1 MSNPISTSTPT
12 EVTLPLPLPSTSNPN
27 HPSDTLSKNP
37 DIQENGLHKLVNLQT
52 AKDIWTFL
60 LVFRVFNSF
69 LVKTFFQPDEY
80 FQSLEPA
87 WQMAF
92 GSDSGA
98 WLTWEWHYQLRSSLH
113 PALFAAAYYLV
124 DKPMALLN
132 FFPQFRAEILAVL
145 PNIIQA
151 IFAAACDYYTWKM
164 AEKMYGLGSRTG
176 YVTLLMSVLS
186 PWNWF
191 CSTRTF
197 SNSLETSLTITAL
210 YYWPW
215 DMAIDSGE
223 GIKEQSK
230 GGSSITAP
238 EGVFRTGKSVNHLR
252 YALLLA
258 GIACILR
265 PTNLLIWFCVIM
277 PTIISLIPGVNS
289 QETSKSPISRDYIV
303 FIREAVLCGSF
314 ILLISAF
321 SDRLYFGEWT
331 FPPYQWLHFN
341 ISQNLAVIYGQ
352 NDWHYFLSQ
361 GLPLLLFTYLPFT
374 ILSIFKTYTPSTI
387 TKQTFTSNIQ
397 IILTHLTAVM
407 IFILSTISHK
417 EVRFIYPLLPILL
430 ILTAPSITSF
440 FTSEI
445 QTPPSASSS
454 TSATSA
460 SSNLE
465 PKTTRKPLLILLIL
479 LNIALAAYTTL
490 IHQSAVIS
498 VTTFIRHR
506 YESEMLDAQGIP
518 LYSPEAYSYLKHYPA
533 NENPPPS
540 LTIDYDIKKEENSQY
555 AARAMGTSQNPN
567 WEKDMEQPFVGFLMP
582 CHSTGW
588 RSRLVYKGLG
598 AWALGCEPPVHLSE
612 DERGAYRDEADRFYD
627 DPRRF
632 LSEEMIVF
640 EEWDDE
646 GKEGGG
652 NGGEEGRDNKS
663 KKQWPRYLVGFE
675 GIETDI
681 REFYEG
687 GLAEEGIG
695 AGRGKKMKEIW
706 RERNTQW
713 IDDWRR
719 SGDVV
724 VWEFI

>member
-1 MSNPISTSTPT
+1 MSNSITTSPPT
-12 EVTLPLPLPSTSNPN
+12 AVTIPSPQPPN
-27 HPSDTLSKNP
+27 HKLEIQSRNP
-37 DIQENGLHKLVNLQT
+37 DIEENGLHKLVNEQT

-60 LVFRVFNSF
+60 FVFRVFNSF

-92 GSDSGA
+92 GSNSGA

-113 PALFAAAYYLV
+113 PALFAIAYYLA
-124 DKPMALLN
+124 DKPMEFVN
-132 FFPQFRAEILAVL
+132 FFPQFRAEVLAVL

-176 YVTLLMSVLS
+176 YVTLLMSVFS

-223 GIKEQSK
+223 KIKEQTKDGSTMPMSK
-230 GGSSITAP
+230 GL
-238 EGVFRTGKSVNHLR
+238 FRTTECINHLR
-252 YALLLA
+252 YSLLLA

-277 PTIISLIPGVNS
+277 PIIMSLIPGVA
-289 QETSKSPISRDYIV
+289 QKTSKSPITRD
-303 FIREAVLCGSF
+303 FIILLREAILCGSL
-314 ILLISAF
+314 ILIISAL

-341 ISQNLAVIYGQ
+341 ISQNLAVFYGK

-361 GLPLLLFTYLPFT
+361 GLPLLLLTYLPFT
-374 ILSIFKTYTPSTI
+374 IVSIFKTYKPSTI
-387 TKQTFTSNIQ
+387 PNPTFTSDLQ
-397 IILTHLTAVM
+397 TILTHLTGLM

-440 FTSEI
+440 FTKEI
-445 QTPPSASSS
+445 QIPTNDPANSKIE
-454 TSATSA
+454 T
-460 SSNLE
+460 
-465 PKTTRKPLLILLIL
+465 KTIRKPLLTLLIL
-479 LNIALAAYTTL
+479 LNILLAAYTTL

-498 VTTFIRHR
+498 VTKFIRHR
-506 YESEMLDAQGIP
+506 YEIEMLDAQGIP
-518 LYSPEAYSYLKHYPA
+518 LHSPEAYSYLKHYPA
-533 NENPPPS
+533 SIDENAPPS
-540 LTIDYDIKKEENSQY
+540 LNINYDIKKEENSQY
-555 AARAMGTSQNPN
+555 AARNMGTSQNPN
-567 WEKDMEQPFVGFLMP
+567 WEKDWEKPYVGFLMP
-582 CHSTGW
+582 CHSTPW
-588 RSRLVYKGLG
+588 RSQLVYKDLG
-598 AWALGCEPPVHLSE
+598 AWALGCEPPIHLGV
-612 DERGAYRDEADRFYD
+612 DEREGYRDEADRFYD
-627 DPRRF
+627 DPQRF
-632 LSEEMIVF
+632 LQEEIILF
-640 EEWDDE
+640 PELDE
-646 GKEGGG
+646 NED
-652 NGGEEGRDNKS
+652 GGEENEKNKG

-675 GIETDI
+675 GIEKDI
-681 REFYEG
+681 REFYD
-687 GLAEEGIG
+687 GLAEGTG
-695 AGRGKKMKEIW
+695 AGRGLQMKEVW

-719 SGDVV
+719 WGDVV
-724 VWEFI
+724 VWEFV

>member
-1 MSNPISTSTPT
+1 MSNPTLTSPTT
-12 EVTLPLPLPSTSNPN
+12 EVTIPSSQPTN
-27 HPSDTLSKNP
+27 HKLDIRSRNP
-37 DIQENGLHKLVNLQT
+37 DIEENGLHKLVNEQT
-52 AKDIWTFL
+52 ANDIWTFL

-92 GSDSGA
+92 GLDSGA

-124 DKPMALLN
+124 DKPMEFVN
-132 FFPQFRAEILAVL
+132 FFPQFRAEVLAVL

-176 YVTLLMSVLS
+176 YVTLFMSVFS

-215 DMAIDSGE
+215 DLAINSGE
-223 GIKEQSK
+223 KIKEQTK
-230 GGSSITAP
+230 EGSTRSAS
-238 EGVFRTGKSVNHLR
+238 EGVFRTAKSINHLR
-252 YALLLA
+252 YSLFLA

-277 PTIISLIPGVNS
+277 PIVMSLIPSVA
-289 QETSKSPISRDYIV
+289 QKTAKSPIQRDYLII
-303 FIREAVLCGSF
+303 FREAILCGSL
-314 ILLISAF
+314 ILIISAL

-341 ISQNLAVIYGQ
+341 ISQNLAVFYGK
-352 NDWHYFLSQ
+352 NDWHYFFSQ
-361 GLPLLLFTYLPFT
+361 GLPLLLLTYLPFT
-374 ILSIFKTYTPSTI
+374 IVSIFKTYTPST
-387 TKQTFTSNIQ
+387 TPNSTFTSDLQ
-397 IILTHLTAVM
+397 TILTHLTSLM
-407 IFILSTISHK
+407 IFVLSTISHK

-440 FTSEI
+440 FTKEI
-445 QTPPSASSS
+445 QIPTNDP
-454 TSATSA
+454 T
-460 SSNLE
+460 NLKIE
-465 PKTTRKPLLILLIL
+465 TKTIRKPLLTLLIL

-498 VTTFIRHR
+498 VTKFIRHR
-506 YESEMLDAQGIP
+506 YETEMLDAQGIP
-518 LYSPEAYSYLKHYPA
+518 LHSPNAYSYLKHYPA
-533 NENPPPS
+533 AIDEDAPPS
-540 LTIDYDIKKEENSQY
+540 LNINYDIKKEENSQY
-555 AARAMGTSQNPN
+555 AVRNMGISQNPN
-567 WEKDMEQPFVGFLMP
+567 WEKEWEKPYVGFLMP
-582 CHSTGW
+582 CHSTPW
-588 RSRLVYKGLG
+588 RSQLIYKEPG
-598 AWALGCEPPVHLSE
+598 AWALSCEPPIHLGV
-612 DERGAYRDEADRFYD
+612 DEREGYRDEADRFYD
-627 DPRRF
+627 DPQRF
-632 LSEEMIVF
+632 LQEEIIVF
-640 EEWDDE
+640 SDLDGNE
-646 GKEGGG
+646 EGGG
-652 NGGEEGRDNKS
+652 QENEEVKY

-675 GIETDI
+675 GIEKDI

-687 GLAEEGIG
+687 TG
-695 AGRGKKMKEIW
+695 AGAGAGAGKGMKMKEVW

-719 SGDVV
+719 MGDVV
-724 VWEFI
+724 VWEFV